1 MKYTIH
7 GFSQLV
13 AMDLK
18 LDDRDLMILR
28 WFIDYKDTGKR
39 VKRIIDGDMYYW
51 IKYEG
56 IREAFPIANWK
67 KDTIYRRLKKLVSAN
82 VLKHKAV
89 KQAGT
94 YSFYAI
100 GDNYLTLTDTTSEI
114 NPGGSDLNPKGTE
127 INPEQNI
134 NLLYS
139 SIKNKNN
146 IYSRVAH
153 DNASIDSEVNNSKA
167 NNNSKTN
174 SNNSSIYKEIIDYL
188 NSKADTN
195 YKHTTKKTQS
205 LINARLKESFT
216 LEDFKAVIDIK
227 TSTWKDT
234 EMEKY
239 LRPETLFGTKFES
252 YLNEKEVKPK
262 DKKTETRYQYDYF
275 N

>member
-28 WFIDYKDTGKR
+28 WFIDYKDTGKM